1 MTDAQYPPNIQYLV
15 LICMHFAKFFS
26 AIQANFHS
34 IPLCHAGRP
43 QTICFDIHLGIWLKE
58 PVDTLG

>member
-15 LICMHFAKFFS
+15 LICMQFAKFFR
-26 AIQANFHS
+26 ANFHS
-34 IPLCHAGRP
+34 IPLCHAGHS
-43 QTICFDIHLGIWLKE
+43 QTICFVIRLGMWLKE